1 MQSAFLITSRGYSEK
16 QAGILFFVFGM
27 SQFLFQA
34 PAGYLMD
41 YSDKKVL
48 FLSLASI
55 GTTVLTVG
63 TAALAED
70 DGANLGLMVV
80 IKFLQGAVTAII
92 PPGLNSITQGI
103 VGASGMTQQVSR
115 NEMNNHF
122 GTAVIVLVGS
132 LLAFTLYPDIG
143 PLFVVSPI
151 ACIGVVYF
159 LTRIRPD
166 QIDHNAA
173 RGLTTETETEKT
185 KNETYI
191 PPAVDTDE
199 KVSPAPSFN
208 FGIGQNKAPAPD
220 GTETPMGVLR
230 DPILLLFTVICFL
243 FHTANGC
250 VLPLTM
256 QSLALE
262 GGRSG
267 ILMSGLCIIIAQ
279 TIMVASAK
287 ICGDYSAKFGRKPLF
302 LIGLFSVSIRCGI
315 LVLLTHIGAVNG
327 SNLLLRICILSTQLI
342 DGIGAGVFGTMY
354 VLVTSD
360 VSGGTGRFSLT
371 LGITTAAMSIGGTI
385 SGYLGEML
393 AEDFGYRAAFGILGL
408 LSLVPALLYLLIMP
422 ETLPNYS
429 DKEVMMT
436 SMGKKKEALASIG
449 ENTGQLV

>member
-1 MQSAFLITSRGYSEK
+1 MSEPEYSATEFQNAPTENLEPNKSDSAKGKLFWVTLFLGELRDGLTMINMQSAFLITSRGYSEK

-185 KNETYI
+185 KKRNLHST
-191 PPAVDTDE
+191 
-199 KVSPAPSFN
+199 S
-208 FGIGQNKAPAPD
+208 
-220 GTETPMGVLR
+220 
-230 DPILLLFTVICFL
+230 
-243 FHTANGC
+243 
-250 VLPLTM
+250 
-256 QSLALE
+256 
-262 GGRSG
+262 
-267 ILMSGLCIIIAQ
+267 
-279 TIMVASAK
+279 
-287 ICGDYSAKFGRKPLF
+287 CGY
-302 LIGLFSVSIRCGI
+302 
-315 LVLLTHIGAVNG
+315 
-327 SNLLLRICILSTQLI
+327 
-342 DGIGAGVFGTMY
+342 
-354 VLVTSD
+354 
-360 VSGGTGRFSLT
+360 
-371 LGITTAAMSIGGTI
+371 
-385 SGYLGEML
+385 
-393 AEDFGYRAAFGILGL
+393 
-408 LSLVPALLYLLIMP
+408 
-422 ETLPNYS
+422 
-429 DKEVMMT
+429 
-436 SMGKKKEALASIG
+436 
-449 ENTGQLV
+449 